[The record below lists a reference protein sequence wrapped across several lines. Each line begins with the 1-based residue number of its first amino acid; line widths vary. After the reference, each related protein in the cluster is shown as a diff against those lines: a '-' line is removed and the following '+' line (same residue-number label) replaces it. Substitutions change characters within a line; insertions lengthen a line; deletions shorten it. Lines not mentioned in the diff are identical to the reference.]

1 MLMAEL
7 VFVQQ
12 LFVVHGGTLLREKMK
27 SVLLRNQELVA
38 TMAIWSSLVLLR

>member
-27 SVLLRNQELVA
+27 SAPLRNQELVA
-38 TMAIWSSLVLLR
+38 TMATWSSLVLLR